1 MVHRRELDGTPIVLG
16 NQGALWGNAMTWWD
30 HETGSIWSQP
40 KGEAIAGPLKGRK
53 LELVPSTLTT
63 WDAWTTSHPGTL
75 ALDVHAWRTAFD
87 LDDMAVV
94 VDFDTEAAAY
104 SIPDLRNVGVVNDVV
119 AGMEIA
125 VVIDPDTPQRWVV
138 FSRRVGDQVVDL
150 QLTAAGLVDPVSD
163 TVFDPFLGHGLT
175 GPLSNQSLDRLPAFT
190 SFPDDYLNFFPEG
203 KTWP

>member
-1 MVHRRELDGTPIVLG
+1 MLG

-63 WDAWTTSHPGTL
+63 WDAWTTAHPGTL
-75 ALDVHAWRTAFD
+75 ALDVHASRTAFN

-104 SIPDLRNVGVVNDVV
+104 SIPDLRTAGVVNDVV
-119 AGMEIA
+119 AGIEIA
-125 VVIDPDTPQRWVV
+125 VVMDAADPDRWAV
-138 FSRRVGDQVVDL
+138 FSRRLGGQIVQL
-150 QLTAAGLVDPVSD
+150 ELTAAGLVEPRSGMI
-163 TVFDPFLGHGLT
+163 FDPFT
-175 GPLSNQSLDRLPAFT
+175 GRARADSPSDEALDRMPAFT
-190 SFPDDYLNFFPEG
+190 ALGRSCHQLMTSYNSG
-203 KTWP
+203 WAT